1 MKKLGFIL
9 LAIVTLASC
18 KQEHPSDYMTF
29 SGKIENSKDSVLLI
43 QGANYRKTISIN
55 EDGTFKDTLIIK
67 RKGNHTI
74 SLGRKR
80 SFVFLDNGYDMVLNV
95 DSDNFNREM
104 KYEGKGS
111 ATSNFVSAQYT
122 FSKSF
127 GEPFEYF
134 GLEKDAYHARLDS
147 IEEGVA
153 RIAKEHSDADTLVI
167 NQAKKFNT
175 QFLRNMRNDHIYEAQ
190 RKKFLEVKV
199 LRDRMAKGQPSP
211 QFNDYLNYK
220 GGKNSLSDF
229 KGKYV
234 YIDLWASWCKPCI
247 AQFPAQ
253 KQLEKDYHGKNIT
266 FLGIATDDERTARSW
281 DKAKKLWRDAVKK
294 YDLGGVQLFA
304 VDKEFAIGFSVG
316 TIPRYILLD
325 PEGIIVDNNAPRP
338 SDPKLRKLFTELGI

>member
-1 MKKLGFIL
+1 MKKLSFL
-9 LAIVTLASC
+9 VLTLVLLASC
-18 KQEHPSDYMTF
+18 KPEHPSDYMSF
-29 SGKIENSKDSVLLI
+29 SGKIENNKDSVLYI
-43 QGANYRKTISIN
+43 NGGNYRKTITIN
-55 EDGTFKDTLIIK
+55 EDGTFKDTLVIK
-67 RKGNHTI
+67 RKGNHGI
-74 SLGRKR
+74 ILGKKR
-80 SFVFLDNGYDMVLNV
+80 SFVFLDNGFDLALHV
-95 DSDNFNREM
+95 DSDSFNREM

-111 ATSNFVSAQYT
+111 ATSNFVSAQYS

-134 GLEKDAYHARLDS
+134 GLEKDAYYARLDS
-147 IEEGVA
+147 IEKGVA
-153 RIAKEHSDADTLVI
+153 RIAKEHSDADTLVL

-175 QFLRNMRNDHIYEAQ
+175 QFLSNMRNEKIYEVQ

-211 QFNDYLNYK
+211 EFNDYLNYK
-220 GGKNSLSDF
+220 GGKNNLSDY
-229 KGKYV
+229 KGTYV
-234 YIDLWASWCKPCI
+234 YIDLWATWCKPCI

-304 VDKEFAIGFSVG
+304 VDKEFAVGFSVS

-325 PEGIIVDNNAPRP
+325 PEGVIVDNNAPRP